1 MKVQEIN
8 KVLYPFGFLQE
19 EKYEKQHKK
28 GVFKKTPFMLFLNLI
43 IVISP
48 LYYQILHQIHQLQH
62 FVIRMH
68 WGQYP
73 LLSEI

>member
-28 GVFKKTPFMLFLNLI
+28 RRLQKDAFHA
-43 IVISP
+43 IS
-48 LYYQILHQIHQLQH
+48 
-62 FVIRMH
+62 
-68 WGQYP
+68 
-73 LLSEI
+73 